1 MTHTLGKQL
10 KQPDIRCIHMAKL
23 IIVSNRLPVK
33 LQEQEGRLDF
43 KPSEGGLATGLGSIY
58 KKKNNLWIGWP
69 GMVVEDETQQQ
80 QVIDNL
86 NGQNMHP
93 VFLTEKEI
101 KEFYE
106 GFSNETLWPT
116 FHYFSQ
122 YAIYEQQL
130 WETYVEV
137 NQKYCDELVKV
148 AEPDDTIWVHD
159 YQLLLLP
166 SMLREKLPESTI
178 GFFQHIPFP
187 SYEVFRLLPWRKE
200 LLEGMLG
207 SDLIGF
213 HTYDDMRHF
222 LSSVNRLVGH
232 GSTHGWINTGNRSLL
247 VDSFPMGIDY
257 EKYEQTAASEEVM
270 KREKMYRNNL
280 HSKKIV
286 LSIDRLDY
294 SKGIPQRLQAFE
306 LFLERYPEFHE
317 KVTLVM
323 LVVPS
328 RDAVEKYKELKE
340 EVDELVGRING
351 KYSHMN
357 WNPIQYFY
365 RSYPLETLS
374 AFYRMADV
382 ALVTPMRD
390 GMNLVCKE
398 YVASKLDQTGVLILS
413 EMAGASKELSEAL
426 LINPNDINQM
436 VETLHAALTMPE
448 DMQKQHMQH
457 MQESLRRYNI
467 HHWVSM
473 FMDRLSYVKIKQL
486 SMATTY
492 LDEATYQELSN
503 SYEEASTR
511 LFFLEYDGALVDY
524 HNRPLMA
531 APDEDLLELLQVLS
545 SNSKN
550 RVVVISS
557 REKDNMQRWLGH
569 LNIDLIAEHGVWIK
583 QRGTGWQTMTS
594 LIDDWK
600 SDIRLILDLYVD
612 RTPGSFIEEKEY
624 SLVWHYRRVETG
636 LGELR
641 ARELVSHLNFLA
653 TNSNLQVLDGQMAV
667 EIKAQEVSKGKAT
680 GYWLNMYPHDFVLAI
695 GDDWGDE
702 DIFKAMPREAYTVKI
717 GNSHSV
723 AKYHLDSCEE
733 TRKLLSRLVGLKQKK
748 LPKELL

>member
-1 MTHTLGKQL
+1 
-10 KQPDIRCIHMAKL
+10 MAKL
-23 IIVSNRLPVK
+23 IIVSNRLPIK
-33 LQEQEGRLDF
+33 LQEKEGELVYQT
-43 KPSEGGLATGLGSIY
+43 SEGGLATGLGSIY
-58 KKKNNLWIGWP
+58 KQGNNLWIGWP
-69 GMVVEDETQQQ
+69 GMVVEDQAKQQKIIKDLQ
-80 QVIDNL
+80 PE
-86 NGQNMHP
+86 NMFP
-93 VFLTEKEI
+93 VFLTETEI

-122 YAIYEQQL
+122 YAIYEQNL
-130 WETYVEV
+130 WETYVSV
-137 NQKYCDELVKV
+137 NQKYCDEIVAQ
-148 AEPDDTIWVHD
+148 AEPEDTIWVHD

-166 SMLREKLPESTI
+166 SMLRERLPDSTI

-200 LLEGMLG
+200 ILEGMLG

-222 LSSVNRLVGH
+222 LSSVNRIIGH
-232 GSTHGWINTGNRSLL
+232 GSMHGWINTGNRSLL

-257 EKYEQTAASEEVM
+257 EKYASVAASEEVR
-270 KREKMYRNNL
+270 KRQAIYQSNL
-280 HSKKIV
+280 KAQKII

-294 SKGIPQRLQAFE
+294 SKGIPQRLLAFE
-306 LFLERYPEFHE
+306 LFLEKYPQFLE

-328 RDAVEKYKELKE
+328 RDAVGKYKELKE

-351 KYSHMN
+351 KYSNIN

-398 YVASKLDQTGVLILS
+398 FVASKLDQKGVLILS

-426 LINPNDINQM
+426 LINPNDINQL
-436 VETLHAALTMPE
+436 VEALHTALVMPE
-448 DMQKQHMQH
+448 DEQQQHMAL
-457 MQESLRRYNI
+457 MQESLKRYNI

-486 SMATTY
+486 SLATSY
-492 LDEATYQELSN
+492 LDEATFHEMGDA
-503 SYEEASTR
+503 YETASTR
-511 LFFLEYDGALVDY
+511 LFFLEYDGALVKY
-524 HNRPLMA
+524 NSKPMA
-531 APDEDLLELLQVLS
+531 ARPDKELVELLQRL
-545 SNSKN
+545 NSDPKN
-550 RVVVISS
+550 KVVVVSS
-557 REKDNMQRWLGH
+557 REKDNMQEWLGDIG
-569 LNIDLIAEHGVWIK
+569 IDLVAEHGVWIK
-583 QRGTGWQTMTS
+583 QNGTGWQTMMS
-594 LIDDWK
+594 LMDDWK
-600 SDIRLILDLYVD
+600 SDIKLILDLYVD

-624 SLVWHYRRVETG
+624 SMVWHYRRVETG

-653 TNSNLQVLDGQMAV
+653 SNSNLQVLDGQMAV
-667 EIKAQEVSKGKAT
+667 EVKAQEVNKGRAT
-680 GYWLNMYPHDFVLAI
+680 SHWLNKYPHEFIVAI

-702 DIFKAMPREAYTVKI
+702 DIFKAMPRDAYTVKV
-717 GNSHSV
+717 GNSYSV
-723 AKYHLDSCEE
+723 AKYHVDSCEE
-733 TRKLLSRLVGLKQKK
+733 VRRLLSRLLQLKTSEQ
-748 LPKELL
+748 PQEMN

>member
-1 MTHTLGKQL
+1 
-10 KQPDIRCIHMAKL
+10 MAKL

-33 LQEQEGRLDF
+33 LQEKDGKLSYHA
-43 KPSEGGLATGLGSIY
+43 SEGGLATGLGSFY
-58 KKKNNLWIGWP
+58 KKDNNLWIGWP
-69 GMVVEDETQQQ
+69 GLVVTEDEKKGR
-80 QVIDNL
+80 IADDL
-86 NGQNMHP
+86 NKENMHP
-93 VFLTEKEI
+93 VFLTDTEI

-122 YAIYEQQL
+122 YAVYSQQL
-130 WETYVEV
+130 WETYVKV
-137 NQKYCDELVKV
+137 NQKFCEVVLEQ
-148 AEPDDTIWVHD
+148 AGPEDTIWVHD

-166 SMLREKLPESTI
+166 SMLRERLPDSTI

-207 SDLIGF
+207 SDLVGF

-222 LSSVNRLVGH
+222 LSSVNRIVGY
-232 GSTHGWINTGNRSLL
+232 GSMHGWINTPNRSLL

-257 EKYEQTAASEEVM
+257 EKYAGTADTEEVK
-270 KREKMYRNNL
+270 KRESLYRSNL
-280 HSKKIV
+280 NAEKII

-294 SKGIPQRLQAFE
+294 SKGIAQRLEAFDK
-306 LFLERYPEFHE
+306 FLAKYPEFHK
-317 KVTLVM
+317 KVTLLM

-351 KYSHMN
+351 QYSSIN

-382 ALVTPMRD
+382 GLVTPMRD

-398 YVASKLDQTGVLILS
+398 YVASKLDQKGVLILS
-413 EMAGASKELSEAL
+413 EMAGASKELSDAI

-436 VETLHAALTMPE
+436 VEALHQALTMPE
-448 DMQKQHMQH
+448 EEQVSHMRN
-457 MQESLRRYNI
+457 MQESLKRYNI

-486 SMATTY
+486 SLATSY
-492 LDEATYQELSN
+492 LDE
-503 SYEEASTR
+503 STFLEMSDAYDSSRSR

-524 HNRPLMA
+524 RNRPLMA
-531 APDEDLLELLQVLS
+531 RPDDELMELLESLS
-545 SNSKN
+545 SNPKN
-550 RVVVISS
+550 RVVVMSS
-557 REKDNMQRWLGH
+557 REKATMQDWLGH
-569 LNIDLIAEHGVWIK
+569 LNIDIIAEHGVWIK
-583 QRGTGWQTMTS
+583 QRGTGWQTMLS
-594 LIDDWK
+594 LMDDWK
-600 SDIRLILDLYVD
+600 KDIRLILDLYVD
-612 RTPGSFIEEKEY
+612 RTPASFIEEKEY

-653 TNSNLQVLDGQMAV
+653 SNSNLQVLDGQMAV
-667 EIKAQEVSKGKAT
+667 EIKAQEINKGKASS
-680 GYWLNMYPHDFVLAI
+680 YWLSKFPHKFVLAV

-702 DIFKAMPREAYTVKI
+702 DIFKAMPRESYTVKV
-717 GNSHSV
+717 GNSSSV
-723 AKYHLDSCEE
+723 AKYHVDTCKEARE
-733 TRKLLSRLVGLKQKK
+733 MLSRLVQVRNQEQSSGGALMTG
-748 LPKELL
+748 